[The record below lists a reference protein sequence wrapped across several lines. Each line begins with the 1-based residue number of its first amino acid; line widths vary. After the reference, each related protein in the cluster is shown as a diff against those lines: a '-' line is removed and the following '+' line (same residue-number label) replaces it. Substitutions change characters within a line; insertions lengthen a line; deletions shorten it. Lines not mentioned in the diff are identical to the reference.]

1 MVMATAVMADKAMDT
16 AMVDMVMAMTAM
28 DMATAATIT
37 TI

>member
-1 MVMATAVMADKAMDT
+1 MVMATAVMADKDMDT
-16 AMVDMVMAMTAM
+16 DMVDMVMAMTAM

>member
-1 MVMATAVMADKAMDT
+1 MVMATAVMADTDMDT
-16 AMVDMVMAMTAM
+16 DMVDMVMAMTAM